1 MRPYGEIKRVIRN
14 AGCWIPR
21 MKVWK
26 RLHRL
31 DKAEWA
37 PTPRRL
43 GRVRARQSALL
54 YIRKWFYSE

>member
-43 GRVRARQSALL
+43 GRVRARQLALS
-54 YIRKWFYSE
+54 YIRE